1 VFWRILLTGA
11 AAGAAFVP
19 LPSAYV
25 ERLYSSG
32 LYARLQPMVTGTTNL
47 VPFALLDFLLAAA
60 AAALAWLA
68 VARIRARERPLVRRA
83 AALLGDTAAAG
94 AAIYLL
100 FLLLWGLNYRREPAE
115 TRFQVEART
124 ITADR
129 VARFVERT
137 TDALNR
143 LYPAARAGSQA
154 ASAGELAAAFAS
166 VTGELDPGWRPV
178 PGRPKPSLAARLFPL
193 GGVDGMMNPWGLE
206 VLVNP
211 EVLPFERTFVVA
223 HEWAHLA
230 GHARESEASFVG
242 WLTCMRAGA
251 SAQYSG
257 WLALFLHGVRSLP
270 AADWPDAIARLE
282 PGPRADL
289 EAVRERTARVS
300 PMVHRTA
307 WRAYDRYLRAN
318 RVESGVANYDEVVT
332 LALGSRLSTPWLR

>member
-1 VFWRILLTGA
+1 MFWRILLTGA
-11 AAGAAFVP
+11 AAAAALVP
-19 LPSAYV
+19 LPPAYV

-32 LYARLQPMVTGTTNL
+32 LYARLQPAVTSTTNL
-47 VPFALLDFLLAAA
+47 VPFALLDLLLVAGAV
-60 AAALAWLA
+60 ALAWLTI
-68 VARIRARERPLVRRA
+68 ARIRARERPMVRRA
-83 AALLGDTAAAG
+83 AALLADAAAAG
-94 AAIYLL
+94 AALYLL
-100 FLLLWGLNYRREPAE
+100 FLVLWGLNYRREPAQ
-115 TRFQVEART
+115 TRFQVEAQT

-129 VARFVERT
+129 VARFVEHT

-143 LYPAARAGSQA
+143 LHPAARNGSEP
-154 ASAGELAAAFAS
+154 ASADELAGAFAT

-178 PGRPKPSLAARLFPL
+178 PGGPKPSLVARLFPL

-211 EVLPFERTFVVA
+211 EVLPFERPFVVA

-242 WLTCMRAGA
+242 WLTCMRAGT

-270 AADWPDAIARLE
+270 AADRAGAIARLG

-289 EAVRERTARVS
+289 EAVRDRTARVS
-300 PMVHRTA
+300 PLVHRTA

-332 LALGSRLSTPWLR
+332 LALGSKVSTPWLP